1 MREMMDVGDI
11 AFPHLNLYLENL
23 PKSITVFGIPIAFYG
38 MIIGLGVIAG
48 VLMAVR
54 EAKVTGQDP
63 EIYWDFSLY
72 AIFFCIVGSRIYYV
86 IFSWDTYKD
95 NLLEIFNLRHGGLA
109 IYGTVIA
116 AFITAFVY
124 CRRKKIPF
132 FQLCDT
138 GIVGLILGQIIGRWG
153 NFMNREAFGEY
164 TDWLLAMRLPVDAVR
179 GSDITELM
187 REHMETVDEVSYIQV
202 HPTFLYESLW
212 CLLILVLLIVYRR
225 YKRFNGEIFLVYLA
239 GYGFGRFWIERLRTD
254 QLLLP
259 GTGFPVSQL
268 LAGVLVVASTLLI
281 VYKRKKDRYFD

>member
-1 MREMMDVGDI
+1 MREMMDVVDI

-124 CRRKKIPF
+124 CRRKKI
-132 FQLCDT
+132 
-138 GIVGLILGQIIGRWG
+138 
-153 NFMNREAFGEY
+153 
-164 TDWLLAMRLPVDAVR
+164 
-179 GSDITELM
+179 
-187 REHMETVDEVSYIQV
+187 
-202 HPTFLYESLW
+202 
-212 CLLILVLLIVYRR
+212 
-225 YKRFNGEIFLVYLA
+225 
-239 GYGFGRFWIERLRTD
+239 
-254 QLLLP
+254 
-259 GTGFPVSQL
+259 
-268 LAGVLVVASTLLI
+268 
-281 VYKRKKDRYFD
+281 RKD